1 MSYLSIKKQLVKTYC
16 TTCMQFKT
24 QFVRQSQKQEQ
35 SSTVRAVAGGGEGE
49 NLNNWMEF

>member
-35 SSTVRAVAGGGEGE
+35 SSTVRAVEGGGEGGE
-49 NLNNWMEF
+49 LK